1 MRNNEVHAKMMKSMK
16 GGDEEAE
23 LVCWGKKATGEMI
36 ADHDW
41 VGC

>member
-16 GGDEEAE
+16 GGDEQAE